1 MRAASQINFFKHAL
15 MSDLGMPGFAKVLI
29 LAISL
34 VFSCSALALDF
45 RSVALAKAVLY
56 DAPSKEANKLYILS
70 AGYPVE
76 IIVNLG
82 DWVKVRDQQGS
93 LSWIESK
100 QLSAKRMVLVIE
112 NTEIKSADNASALLL
127 ATVEKDV
134 TLEMLSPIIK
144 NGWVKVK
151 HRDGII
157 GFVQASA
164 LWGSS

>member
-1 MRAASQINFFKHAL
+1 MQALNQINCFKSL
-15 MSDLGMPGFAKVLI
+15 LTLG
-29 LAISL
+29 LATFVSL
-34 VFSCSALALDF
+34 VFSFSAYALDF
-45 RSVALAKAVLY
+45 RSVASAKAVLY
-56 DAPSKEANKLYILS
+56 DAPSLEATKLYILS
-70 AGYPVE
+70 NAYPVE

-93 LSWIESK
+93 LSWIENK
-100 QLSAKRMVLVIE
+100 FLSAKRTVLVIE
-112 NTEIKSADNASALLL
+112 KTDIKSTENANAPLL

-134 TLEMLSPIIK
+134 VLEMLSPIIK

-164 LWGSS
+164 LWGAN